1 MMRNMKKKAQK
12 GFTLIELMIVVA
24 IIGILAAV
32 AIPAYQ
38 DYVTRAK
45 WADALSTVAAIKT
58 TIGECLNDNN
68 GDPAACDDFNAT
80 TGLGKYG
87 ITGLPTVRGAS
98 GTALTADAGITIT
111 GGSELGSCVFTLTPT
126 ISVNTGSISWTPV
139 ITTNNA
145 SSTCA
150 KFVKNA
156 S

>member
-1 MMRNMKKKAQK
+1 MTQQK

-68 GDPAACDDFNAT
+68 GDTTKCSDFNTT

-87 ITGLPTVRGAS
+87 ITAVPTVKG
-98 GTALTADAGITIT
+98 GTASIQAGAIIRIA
-111 GGSELGSCVFTLTPT
+111 GGAELGSCTFDLTPQV
-126 ISVNTGSISWTPV
+126 SVASGSITWTPA
-139 ITTNNA
+139 IQANNTA
-145 SSTCA
+145 GTCN